1 MSDTRRLFRTLA
13 IANFF
18 LYLGFNVWRAVFN
31 NFAVEEIGVTAAQI
45 GVIQAIRE
53 VPGLL
58 GFTLGFLALVFSEMR
73 IMGISV
79 LILGV
84 GLVLS
89 GMSDMVSVLILGTLL
104 MSIGFHLFYPSSNSL
119 VLMGMGRDEAP
130 KALGRLRSIS
140 AFAAV
145 VGTLVVW
152 IFIDGIEFGPIDIPA
167 WGYRTTLIVI
177 GVVVMLGSLFTL
189 RDKIQ
194 KGTQREKRKVIFR
207 RQYWLY
213 YALTFM
219 MGSRR
224 HIFTTFA
231 IFMLVQIYGISVRE
245 TATLFLI
252 NNLVNIYASA
262 QLGKLVVRFGERKV
276 LTFNFVGL
284 IGVFLGYAFVP
295 YLPVLF
301 APFCPGQRLFWV
313 QPGHRVLFPKDRLF
327 AGRDYQQRE
336 HGTDH
341 QPRLGLD
348 RPGGGR
354 HPVGAGLALGHFS
367 GRRGDRGDLVGTG
380 AVHPDRSGAGGAGA
394 CRG

>member
-1 MSDTRRLFRTLA
+1 MEDSRRLFRTLA
-13 IANFF
+13 IASFF

-104 MSIGFHLFYPSSNSL
+104 MSIGFHWFYPSSNSL

-130 KALGRLRSIS
+130 RALGRLQSIS
-140 AFAAV
+140 AAAAV
-145 VGTLVVW
+145 IGTLVVW
-152 IFIDGIEFGPIDIPA
+152 VFIEGVDYGPIDIPA

-194 KGTQREKRKVIFR
+194 QGSQREKRKVIFR

-213 YALTFM
+213 YVLTFM

-231 IFMLVQIYGISVRE
+231 IFMLVQVYGISVRE

-262 QLGKLVVRFGERKV
+262 QLGRLVVRFGERKV
-276 LTFNFVGL
+276 LTFNFVGTHRR
-284 IGVFLGYAFVP
+284 VP
-295 YLPVLF
+295 GLCFCALLARSVC
-301 APFCPGQRLFWV
+301 PFC
-313 QPGHRVLFPKDRLF
+313 
-327 AGRDYQQRE
+327 
-336 HGTDH
+336 
-341 QPRLGLD
+341 
-348 RPGGGR
+348 
-354 HPVGAGLALGHFS
+354 S
-367 GRRGDRGDLVGTG
+367 G
-380 AVHPDRSGAGGAGA
+380 
-394 CRG
+394 